1 MQREQLIS
9 KDITVVI
16 PTKNEEKAI
25 GKVIDEL
32 RALGLNN
39 ILVVDGYSTD
49 KTAEIVK
56 SKQVHLIYQIGK
68 GKTGALQTAI
78 DNVNTPYMMVIDG
91 DYTYDPGNINELL
104 NYIDSHAEVIGV
116 RIPTSDKSMTRL
128 HKFGNKVLTFVFNL
142 LMGTKISD
150 ICSGLYI
157 LRTDVAK
164 QLRFTGS
171 GFDVEAEIAAQIAS
185 KYRIAEAP
193 IKYRPRI
200 GKEKLSTWRHGF
212 SILSSIIKFGLKY
225 NPSRFYKLLSIPL
238 IIISITLLIQDFGT
252 LLFNASAGILY
263 IIIGMLIKTKF
274 SNNRNK

>member
-1 MQREQLIS
+1 MGERMKRMQNEQLIQLIS

-32 RALGLNN
+32 KGLGFNN

-78 DNVNTPYMMVIDG
+78 DNVNTSYIMVIDG
-91 DYTYDPGNINELL
+91 DYTYDPSNINELL
-104 NYIDSHAEVIGV
+104 NYIDSHAEVIGF
-116 RIPTSDKSMTRL
+116 RIPISDKSMTKL
-128 HKFGNKVLTFVFNL
+128 HKFGNKVLTFVFNI

-157 LRTDVAK
+157 LRTDIAK

-171 GFDVEAEIAAQIAS
+171 GFDVEVEIAAQIAS
-185 KYRIAEAP
+185 KYSIAEAP
-193 IKYRPRI
+193 INYRPRI

-212 SILSSIIKFGLKY
+212 SILASIIKFGLKY
-225 NPSRFYKLLSIPL
+225 NPRRFYTLLSMPL
-238 IIISITLLIQDFGT
+238 IISLTLLIQV
-252 LLFNASAGILY
+252 L
-263 IIIGMLIKTKF
+263 M
-274 SNNRNK
+274 RV